1 MLLVGT
7 GVVNSC
13 GKRVVTISRSVP
25 GFVGSSVEWWV
36 LMSAGGAVLLSEGW
50 SVVLKNGFP
59 VVARILGVACGELE
73 GLEVDDEFADL
84 FTML

>member
-1 MLLVGT
+1 
-7 GVVNSC
+7 
-13 GKRVVTISRSVP
+13 
-25 GFVGSSVEWWV
+25 
-36 LMSAGGAVLLSEGW
+36 MSAGGAVLLSEGW

-59 VVARILGVACGELE
+59 VVAPILGVVCGELE